1 MKFFAKIKEKFK
13 EISEKID
20 KIKNNINDFKESAK
34 DSIFTKIAYWLFM
47 IFFWWPIKYSFIVMY
62 YLVVWP
68 FLKILGSASSAS
80 YDDFSYDESSSTNDA
95 YKQRSEDARAKTD
108 AANRKLKVQ
117 FWSDTHWVDAS
128 HISGANAN
136 RIGIEL
142 DRVSKQRPGK
152 RVRCID
158 VETGNVVDVR

>member
-1 MKFFAKIKEKFK
+1 MFLFLTVLYFLYHL
-13 EISEKID
+13 
-20 KIKNNINDFKESAK
+20 FHV
-34 DSIFTKIAYWLFM
+34 DSCKRY
-47 IFFWWPIKYSFIVMY
+47 
-62 YLVVWP
+62 
-68 FLKILGSASSAS
+68 KILISI
-80 YDDFSYDESSSTNDA
+80 DESSSTNDA

-158 VETGNVVDVR
+158 VETGNVVDIR